1 MEPGLRPGTD
11 DKEHDV
17 PSPTAQQSEFQLAVL
32 RLISGGLAIGF
43 AVASI
48 WGEFEPTW
56 MRPVAIAAAVICVL
70 FTAALTWFHGRNDLV
85 VRAFLSVIMA
95 LVFFVGLAIQPVPL
109 GTLSGFVFLGIAV
122 GIASYEKLGAAIV
135 MSLVSV
141 GFGIVAIA
149 FRSSVPAPALGVF
162 VTVAAASLFAVFG
175 FRRVATSATQEA
187 IADSLKD
194 PLTGIT
200 NRRGLALGASLLSAL
215 ADRSGQ
221 RLGCLI
227 LDLDHF
233 KSVNDNHGHE
243 AGDRVLIAVAR
254 RVQEV
259 ARQGDLFVRMGGEE
273 FAVFT
278 VVRNAKDLTLV
289 AERLRAAVED
299 LAVEPR
305 ITTSVGGA
313 LQAQGA
319 ELHLEEFMSRADR
332 QLYEAKA
339 AGRNA
344 IRVASD

>member
-1 MEPGLRPGTD
+1 
-11 DKEHDV
+11 V

-43 AVASI
+43 ALAGI
-48 WGEFEPTW
+48 WGEFESMW
-56 MRPVAIAAAVICVL
+56 LRSVAIAAAVICVL
-70 FTAALTWFHGRNDLV
+70 FTAALTWFHGRRDLV
-85 VRAFLSVIMA
+85 VRSFLSVIMA
-95 LVFFVGLAIQPVPL
+95 TVFLLGLTIQPAPL

-141 GFGIVAIA
+141 GFGIVSIA
-149 FRSSVPAPALGVF
+149 LRSTVPAPALGVF
-162 VTVAAASLFAVFG
+162 VAVAAASLFAVFG
-175 FRRVATSATQEA
+175 FRRVAASATAEA

-200 NRRGLALGASLLSAL
+200 NRRGLALGTSLLGAL
-215 ADRSGQ
+215 ADRTGQ

-233 KSVNDNHGHE
+233 KAVNDNFGHE
-243 AGDRVLIAVAR
+243 AGDTVLVAVAR
-254 RVQEV
+254 RIQEV

-278 VVRNAKDLTLV
+278 VVRSIKELTLV
-289 AERLRAAVED
+289 ADRLRAAVED

-313 LQAQGA
+313 LQSSGA
-319 ELHLEEFMSRADR
+319 ELHLEELMSRADR
-332 QLYEAKA
+332 QLYDAKA
-339 AGRNA
+339 SGRNTV
-344 IRVASD
+344 RVAAD